1 MNQPRRDSVKAPVV
15 CLPCRKQKR
24 KCDKALPRCSL
35 CVRLCRECNYTE
47 AAPPNSEH
55 LTLLRSYQL
64 TPFAPALIQENIK
77 QHAFG
82 LTGGESGCRACCI
95 KYFESIHHWF
105 PVLSKPKFMGRL
117 PELCRAPSAGQS
129 LLVLCMLLLNT
140 PPTESGISGQA
151 KSLYTLVKSSIALI
165 QAGYEASLELL
176 QSQALVKLFEVSHG
190 IYPAAHDTNIANTI
204 RALASTSYGRLHL
217 WEKNHEGGLVT
228 TEEVARIW
236 QAVVILNR
244 YLGLQNSST
253 IYRTTEIPSLTQ
265 LFATDDLKSGMVGA
279 TSAADLS
286 ASKTPLASLVE
297 ASRLLEQALTHVNNP
312 TIRQD
317 FNAAEAI
324 QLIKTVIAYKHVLT
338 ESEVTSPSRLASQV
352 DICNSALLSVFE
364 LGNHLKI
371 PQDISCHFSSG
382 LFRDALIDEVVSAAK
397 QFEGSLASTNLS
409 DLCPF
414 SLHPVLKAAV
424 ILASSSS
431 NSDEFHRRQSIES
444 LKSVLHHSS
453 KRWYIAKHYF
463 MELQSVDSG
472 IVTT

>member
-1 MNQPRRDSVKAPVV
+1 M
-15 CLPCRKQKR
+15 
-24 KCDKALPRCSL
+24 ALPRDEL
-35 CVRLCRECNYTE
+35 LNKPLPRLCRECNYTE

-77 QHAFG
+77 QQAFG

-95 KYFESIHHWF
+95 K
-105 PVLSKPKFMGRL
+105 
-117 PELCRAPSAGQS
+117 APSAGQS

-176 QSQALVKLFEVSHG
+176 QSQALVKLFEVSH
-190 IYPAAHDTNIANTI
+190 
-204 RALASTSYGRLHL
+204 ASTSYV

-244 YLGLQNSST
+244 YLGLRNSPT
-253 IYRTTEIPSLTQ
+253 IYRTTEVPSLTQ

-414 SLHPVLKAAV
+414 SLHPVLKAACPT
-424 ILASSSS
+424 
-431 NSDEFHRRQSIES
+431 S
-444 LKSVLHHSS
+444 LK
-453 KRWYIAKHYF
+453 
-463 MELQSVDSG
+463 
-472 IVTT
+472 